1 MARCAD
7 RSCLRWLPDWLAARG
22 WGGAIDGRWYCS
34 RPCLARSVLRR
45 FTELKTEAALRSM
58 PPARLG
64 ALLKQRGAVPADFV
78 EQALAAQQGSRLK
91 LGEQLHAMGVDPE
104 AILAAL
110 AVQSGARCLLSVD
123 PQTVR
128 DAPGG
133 FNPAMVR
140 AIGLVP
146 LSRPDGGHIRMA
158 APAPVPRRAMNAV
171 RVLTGLVP
179 EAYVVSDENFAALT
193 AQYGADGVDTARMGF
208 FSSADMAHTAAHVAG
223 LARHSRAITIG
234 EAWLDGDRRWL
245 RVQGADRLDDVV
257 LLKQADAAA
266 GTMPGTAG
274 APNRQEATC
283 LAATTSL

>member
-7 RSCLRWLPDWLAARG
+7 RSCLRWLPDWLVPRG
-22 WGGAIDGRWYCS
+22 WGGTIDGLWYCS
-34 RPCLARSVLRR
+34 RPCLARSVRRR
-45 FTELKTEAALRSM
+45 FAELRTDAALRSM

-64 ALLKQRGAVPADFV
+64 ALLKQRGAVPAEFV

-133 FNPAMVR
+133 FNPDTVR
-140 AIGLVP
+140 AIGLIP

-179 EAYVVSDENFAALT
+179 EAYVVSDENFAALA
-193 AQYGADGVDTARMGF
+193 AQYGADGVDTCLNGF
-208 FSSADMAHTAAHVAG
+208 FSSVDMAAMAAHVAH
-223 LARHSRAITIG
+223 LAGQAGTITIAD
-234 EAWLDGDRRWL
+234 AWLDGDRRWL
-245 RVQGADRLDDVV
+245 RIEGAGRLDDVV
-257 LLKQADAAA
+257 LLKPATDSPTISTD
-266 GTMPGTAG
+266 GT
-274 APNRQEATC
+274 PNRKETSC
-283 LAATTSL
+283 LAATTSH